1 MLCKA
6 TRGITWLS
14 ASIAAVVARRRSP
27 PLCRPLPPSAA
38 TGVTSVTQL
47 PLSNFGGIAVDAA
60 HQHAFVSSPTDNA
73 VVVTDYGSG
82 RGCP

>member
-1 MLCKA
+1 M
-6 TRGITWLS
+6 
-14 ASIAAVVARRRSP
+14 
-27 PLCRPLPPSAA
+27 
-38 TGVTSVTQL
+38 TQL
-47 PLSNFGGIAVDAA
+47 PLSNFGGIAFDAA